1 VALSDSYFSF
11 QDFMSAVVCVRL
23 RLSIILFVAFVLFVV
38 KKSVRICVFSVAEP
52 VSTRASLFN

>member
-23 RLSIILFVAFVLFVV
+23 RLSIILFVLFVV

-52 VSTRASLFN
+52 VSTRASVFN

>member
-23 RLSIILFVAFVLFVV
+23 RLSILLFVAFVLFVV
-38 KKSVRICVFSVAEP
+38 KKSVVVRVPRRAGP
-52 VSTRASLFN
+52 VVNSFA

>member
-23 RLSIILFVAFVLFVV
+23 RLSIILFVAFVFFVV
-38 KKSVRICVFSVAEP
+38 KKSVVVGVPR
-52 VSTRASLFN
+52 RGGRL

>member
-23 RLSIILFVAFVLFVV
+23 RLNILFFVAFVFFVV
-38 KKSVRICVFSVAEP
+38 KKSVRICVFSLAEP
-52 VSTRASLFN
+52 VSTRTSVFN